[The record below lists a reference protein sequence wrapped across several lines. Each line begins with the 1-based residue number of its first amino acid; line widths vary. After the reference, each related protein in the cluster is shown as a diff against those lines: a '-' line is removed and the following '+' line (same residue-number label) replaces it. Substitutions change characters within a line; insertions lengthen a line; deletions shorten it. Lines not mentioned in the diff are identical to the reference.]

1 MELHQMISIFKN
13 YNKGNNKN
21 IQIQYHQN
29 GDRAIDYGPT
39 TTNLSRPLNFIGEP
53 I

>member
-1 MELHQMISIFKN
+1 MISNLVSIFKN
-13 YNKGNNKN
+13 HNKGNKN